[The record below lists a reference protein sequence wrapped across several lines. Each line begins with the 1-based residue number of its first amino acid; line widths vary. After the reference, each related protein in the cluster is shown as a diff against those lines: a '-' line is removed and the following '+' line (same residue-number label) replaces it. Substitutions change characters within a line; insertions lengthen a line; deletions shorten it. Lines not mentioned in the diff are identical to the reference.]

1 MAEWLVEEGIAEHRA
16 ILAEGGHI
24 AAARVDWLGFLRPGT
39 VADGWLF
46 SRPRGGKRGVARLA
60 DGSEVLVDGLAPDMT
75 EGSTVRLRLTR
86 GPIAERGRNKLALAR
101 PAPAGTPE
109 GDGPTLAEALRATGL
124 PVRLCRPDDGR
135 LNDLGWAELAE
146 EALSGAIA
154 FAGGS
159 LIISPTPAMTV
170 IDIDGALPARAL
182 ALAAVP
188 AIAAA
193 VRRLDIGGNIGVD
206 FPTLGE
212 KAERQAVDSTLALAL
227 AGWPGER
234 TAMNGFGFV
243 QLVARLE
250 RPSLATLYQRHPA
263 RVAAN
268 TLERMALADRGAGP
282 LVLHA
287 SPALRPGLPH
297 DFSTELRRRLGRDF
311 TWAWDA
317 DIALQ
322 SPFVQSMAA

>member
-16 ILAEGGHI
+16 ILVRGGHI

-39 VADGWLF
+39 ITDGWLF

-60 DGSEVLVDGLAPDMT
+60 DGSEVLVDGLLPDMT

-101 PAPAGTPE
+101 PAPAGAAE

-135 LNDLGWAELAE
+135 FDELGWAELVE

-159 LIISPTPAMTV
+159 LIVSPTPAMTV
-170 IDIDGALPARAL
+170 IDIDGAMPARAL

-188 AIAAA
+188 AIADA
-193 VRRLDIGGNIGVD
+193 VRRLDLGGNIGID
-206 FPTLGE
+206 FPTLAE
-212 KAERQAVDSTLALAL
+212 KADRQAVDSALAAAL
-227 AGWPGER
+227 SGWAGER

-250 RPSLATLYQRHPA
+250 RPSLAALYQRNPA

-268 TLERMALADRGAGP
+268 MLERMALSAKPGGT
-282 LVLHA
+282 LGLHA
-287 SPALRPGLPH
+287 NPALRRGLAH
-297 DFSTELRRRLGRDF
+297 DFSAELRRRAGREL
-311 TWAWDA
+311 TWAWD
-317 DIALQ
+317 DNIALQ
-322 SPFVQSMAA
+322 SPFVQTVPA

>member
-16 ILAEGGHI
+16 ILVEGGHI
-24 AAARVDWLGFLRPGT
+24 TAARVDWLGFLRPGT
-39 VADGWLF
+39 VTDGWLF

-109 GDGPTLAEALRATGL
+109 GDGPTLAETLRATGL

-135 LNDLGWAELAE
+135 FDDLGWAELVE
-146 EALSGAIA
+146 EAQSGAIA

-159 LIISPTPAMTV
+159 LIVSPTPAMTV
-170 IDIDGALPARAL
+170 IDIDGAPPARAL

-193 VRRLDIGGNIGVD
+193 VRRLDLGGNIGID
-206 FPTLGE
+206 FPSLGE
-212 KAERQAVDSTLALAL
+212 KADRQAVDAALAAAL
-227 AGWPGER
+227 AGWAGER

-250 RPSLATLYQRHPA
+250 RPSLAALYQRHPA

-268 TLERMALADRGAGP
+268 ILERLAMADRGAGAM
-282 LVLHA
+282 VLHA
-287 SPALRPGLPH
+287 HPALRSGLPAG
-297 DFSTELRRRLGRDF
+297 FSAELRRRTGRDF
-311 TWAWDA
+311 TWHWDD

-322 SPFVQSMAA
+322 SPFVQTVAA